1 MSFFVNPYHPGL
13 RLGLVLH
20 IDRIAEKCAGLIIR
34 DRLKIITDQQKPFT
48 ATGPFAIEQSDTY
61 ILNEF

>member
-1 MSFFVNPYHPGL
+1 MCFFVNPNHPGL

-20 IDRIAEKCAGLIIR
+20 IDRITEKCAGLIIR

-48 ATGPFAIEQSDTY
+48 ATGPFAI
-61 ILNEF
+61 